1 MLNVNQLRIFSI
13 IAEKFKQGMKKK
25 EEKDSL
31 AKKIARMPTVSGPKI
46 LRISGVA
53 VIAIAMLYIAQLSIP
68 FQKAYAAEE
77 KTLADCAVKGYKLG
91 FHIGV
96 SDFRNGYTYLHSFR
110 PFLEDSCFAFET
122 TPYQTAPC
130 YVLYGSYLEYIDGWK
145 AAYLIFRIHKEL
157 IAHRRSLWVAVTVV
171 VP

>member
-1 MLNVNQLRIFSI
+1 
-13 IAEKFKQGMKKK
+13 
-25 EEKDSL
+25 
-31 AKKIARMPTVSGPKI
+31 
-46 LRISGVA
+46 
-53 VIAIAMLYIAQLSIP
+53 MLYIAQLSIP

-130 YVLYGSYLEYIDGWK
+130 YVLFGSYLEYIDGWK
-145 AAYLIFRIHKEL
+145 AAIADFQNTQGTDSTSAQPMGSGDGSGSLGSNGGVSASDSLYTKLGNNGVVHILQTRWALI
-157 IAHRRSLWVAVTVV
+157 T
-171 VP
+171 